1 MNELEKELNI
11 ENIIYEIR
19 GQYVILDSDLAKL
32 YQCKN
37 GTKEVNQAVK
47 NNLEKF
53 PERFSWKL
61 DDGDT
66 QKLLVKIFDQKRKI
80 DLRGG
85 KYKNPRVFTEQGVAM
100 LATVLKTNVAT
111 EVSIRIMDAFIAM
124 KKYISSNLLEQK
136 YINNIVLEDHDKV
149 ILLEESFQKFEE
161 KRKDN
166 EIYFDGQI
174 YDAYSMLLEIFSYS
188 KKILIIIDLYA
199 NKTLLDIVRRLKVN
213 VIIITKENNLL
224 KEIDIL
230 KYNEQYHNL
239 KVIYNDT
246 FHDRFFIIDNK
257 TIYHCGTSI
266 NRIGYKT
273 FCINIISDKDV
284 YKSLIEKTDEIIG
297 KDN

>member
-199 NKTLLDIVRRLKVN
+199 DKTLLDIVRRLKVN